1 MDLGFAVD
9 ETILAEIGFA
19 RGAIPRTERDAVF
32 DALVERVRRVPGVA
46 LATTTTT
53 APYWTIAFEPIS
65 IPGRDSLPDDLEAPP
80 VNPVSVDYFRTMGM
94 RVTLGRDLSRD
105 DRAGAEPVAV
115 VNETMAK
122 RLWPGESPLGRCI
135 KVGADTMPCTS
146 VVGVVADVGFQNL
159 RDASPPQYYLPLAQS
174 RLGAQT
180 ARYIVAR
187 VSAGDTR
194 EVSASIRAALRGAHP
209 AMESITVRPIADLL
223 APEVRPFRLGASMF
237 GALGGL
243 ALLLAGVG
251 LYAVISFGVA
261 RRARELG
268 IRAAL
273 GARTNDVV
281 ALVLGEGVRLTAVGV
296 AVGLILAL
304 ALGRLVEAMLF
315 GASSRDA
322 TVFGFAALTLMVVA
336 ALASAG
342 PAWRA
347 ARVDPMTTLRDE

>member
-1 MDLGFAVD
+1 
-9 ETILAEIGFA
+9 
-19 RGAIPRTERDAVF
+19 
-32 DALVERVRRVPGVA
+32 
-46 LATTTTT
+46 
-53 APYWTIAFEPIS
+53 
-65 IPGRDSLPDDLEAPP
+65 
-80 VNPVSVDYFRTMGM
+80 
-94 RVTLGRDLSRD
+94 
-105 DRAGAEPVAV
+105 
-115 VNETMAK
+115 
-122 RLWPGESPLGRCI
+122 
-135 KVGADTMPCTS
+135 
-146 VVGVVADVGFQNL
+146 
-159 RDASPPQYYLPLAQS
+159 
-174 RLGAQT
+174 
-180 ARYIVAR
+180 
-187 VSAGDTR
+187 
-194 EVSASIRAALRGAHP
+194 
-209 AMESITVRPIADLL
+209 
-223 APEVRPFRLGASMF
+223 MF
-237 GALGGL
+237 GVLGGL

-322 TVFGFAALTLMVVA
+322 TVFGVAALTLMVVA